1 MEDIDQMVAVEGS
14 GSRVFKPASRIANL
28 PPYLFAEA
36 DRRIAAKRAAGFDVV
51 SLGIGDPDLP
61 TPRWILDELH
71 RTAEI
76 TENHRYPD
84 YYGLAEL
91 RRAIASWYLTR
102 FGVELHPDNE
112 VVPLIGSKEG
122 VAHIPFAFLDPGD
135 VALVSDPGYP
145 VYAIGTLLAGG
156 EPYLM
161 PLTPGNDF
169 LPDLDAIPSDVLR
182 RAKLMWICYPNN
194 PTSAVAPDGFF
205 ERVVE
210 FATRHNILVCHD
222 NAYSEVSYD
231 GYRPRSFLEA
241 PGAKEVGVEFHSLSK
256 SYNMTGWRIGMM
268 VGNASAVSALGRVKT
283 NIDSGIFQAVQ
294 YAGITALTG
303 DQSFMEERNRV
314 YQKRRDLVIA
324 ALREI
329 GMEVAPPKASLYVW
343 APVPKGYT
351 SLQFSLKVLDEIAV
365 WITPG
370 VGFGPSGEGF
380 YRISL
385 TTPDNRLEEAMN
397 RLRGMKV

>member
-1 MEDIDQMVAVEGS
+1 MVAVEGP
-14 GSRVFKPASRIANL
+14 GARTFKPASRIANL

-36 DRRIAAKRAAGFDVV
+36 DRQIAAKRAAGFDVV
-51 SLGIGDPDLP
+51 SLGIGDPDIP
-61 TPRWILDELH
+61 TPRWILDEMH
-71 RTAEI
+71 RAVEMP
-76 TENHRYPD
+76 ENHRYPD

-91 RRAIASWYLTR
+91 RRAIASWYLRR
-102 FGVELHPDNE
+102 FGVELHPDTE

-122 VAHIPFAFLDPGD
+122 VAHVPFAFIDPGD

-156 EPYLM
+156 EPFLM
-161 PLTPGNDF
+161 PLTPANGF
-169 LPDLDAIPSDVLR
+169 VPDLDAIPEDVLR

-194 PTSAVAPDGFF
+194 PTSAVAPEGFF

-231 GYRPRSFLEA
+231 GYRPRSFLEV
-241 PGAKEVGVEFHSLSK
+241 PGAKEIGVEFHSLSK

-268 VGNASAVSALGRVKT
+268 VGNASAVSALGKVKT

-294 YAGITALTG
+294 YAGIAALTG
-303 DQSFMEERNRV
+303 DQSFMAERNII
-314 YQKRRDLVIA
+314 YQRRRDLVIA
-324 ALREI
+324 TLQEI
-329 GMEVAPPKASLYVW
+329 GMEATPPRASLYIW
-343 APVPKGYT
+343 APVPRGYD
-351 SLQFSLKVLDEIAV
+351 SLQFSLKVLDDIAV

-370 VGFGPSGEGF
+370 VGFGPSGEGY

-385 TTPDNRLEEAMN
+385 TTPDSRLEEAMT
-397 RLRGMKV
+397 RLRRLKL

>member
-1 MEDIDQMVAVEGS
+1 MVAVEGS
-14 GSRVFKPASRIANL
+14 GAVVFKPANRIANL

-36 DRRIAAKRAAGFDVV
+36 DRQIAAKRAAGFDVV

-71 RTAEI
+71 RSVEVP
-76 TENHRYPD
+76 ENHRYPD

-91 RRAIASWYLTR
+91 RRAIASWYMER

-122 VAHIPFAFLDPGD
+122 VAHIPFAFIDPGD

-145 VYAIGTLLAGG
+145 VYAMGTLLAGG

-161 PLTPGNDF
+161 PLTPTNGF
-169 LPDLDAIPSDVLR
+169 VPDLNAIPADVLR
-182 RAKLMWICYPNN
+182 RARLMWICYPNN
-194 PTSAVAPDGFF
+194 PTGAVAPEGFF

-210 FATRHNILVCHD
+210 FAARHNILVCHD

-231 GYRPRSFLEA
+231 GYRPRSFLEV
-241 PGAKEVGVEFHSLSK
+241 PGAKEIGVEFHSLSK

-294 YAGITALTG
+294 YAGIAALTG
-303 DQSFMEERNRV
+303 DQSFMEERNSI
-314 YQKRRDLVIA
+314 YQRRRDLVIST
-324 ALREI
+324 LREI
-329 GMEVAPPKASLYVW
+329 GMGATPPKASLYVW
-343 APVPKGYT
+343 APAPNGYT

-385 TTPDNRLEEAMN
+385 TTPADRLEEAMN
-397 RLRGMKV
+397 RLRRLRL

>member
-1 MEDIDQMVAVEGS
+1 MVAVEGP
-14 GSRVFKPASRIANL
+14 GPKVFKPANRIANL

-71 RTAEI
+71 RTAEMP
-76 TENHRYPD
+76 ENHRYPD

-91 RRAIASWYLTR
+91 RRAIASWYLKR

-122 VAHIPFAFLDPGD
+122 VAHIPFAFIDPGD

-161 PLTPGNDF
+161 PLTPANDF
-169 LPDLDAIPSDVLR
+169 LPDLDAIPADVLR

-205 ERVVE
+205 EQVVE

-231 GYRPRSFLEA
+231 GYHAKSFLEV
-241 PGAKEVGVEFHSLSK
+241 PGAKEIGVEFHSLSK

-268 VGNASAVSALGRVKT
+268 VGNASAVSALGKVKT

-294 YAGITALTG
+294 YAGIAALTG
-303 DQSFMEERNRV
+303 DQSFMEERNMV
-314 YQKRRDLVIA
+314 YQKRRDLVVA
-324 ALREI
+324 TLREI
-329 GMEVAPPKASLYVW
+329 GMEATPPRASLYVW

-385 TTPDNRLEEAMN
+385 TTPDHRLEEAMN
-397 RLRGMKV
+397 RLRRLKV